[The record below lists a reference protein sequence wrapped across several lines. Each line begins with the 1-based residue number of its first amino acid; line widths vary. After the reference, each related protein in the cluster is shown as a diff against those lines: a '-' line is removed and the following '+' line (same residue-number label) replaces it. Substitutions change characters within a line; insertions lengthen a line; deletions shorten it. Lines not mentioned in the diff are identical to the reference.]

1 MVTPPRVLRIRD
13 MKMFVADE
21 DTCVI
26 DDVPFHEKKEIA
38 FHSRQIF
45 VQWMDNP

>member
-1 MVTPPRVLRIRD
+1 MVTPPRVLGIRD

-26 DDVPFHEKKEIA
+26 SDIPYYEKKEIA
-38 FHSRQIF
+38 FHSRQF
-45 VQWMDNP
+45 FAEWMDNP